1 MRVTKIDFFCF
12 SSLDSSHHSESH
24 SHATYE
30 INLVLD
36 GNLDVTIEENT
47 FNLFPGDILLWKA
60 NMVHHN
66 KVGGEGHAEFASVHF
81 LLSEDIPEG
90 VLPVHYHFDSEGM
103 LLFNMFI
110 SEAKNYGTGEDS
122 PAISLLETIIKISLR
137 GSDAPHFFND
147 NSAKIYGKIFRLMA
161 TYPSQTLPKIPEIAQ
176 ICGVSERTVKN
187 AFKKQTGKSIKKY
200 YNDLRIQSA
209 KKLLLQG
216 KSTGECAK
224 WLSFSSVSYFS
235 QFFKKNTGMSIREF
249 LQEYKTK

>member
-1 MRVTKIDFFCF
+1 MRVTKIEFFSF
-12 SSLDSSHHSESH
+12 LSLDSSHHSENH

-47 FNLFPGDILLWKA
+47 FNLFPGDVLLWKA
-60 NMVHHN
+60 NRSHHD
-66 KVGGEGHAEFASVHF
+66 KVGGEGHADFASVHF
-81 LLSEDIPEG
+81 LLNEDIPEDM
-90 VLPVHYHFDSEGM
+90 LPAHYRFDSEKM

-110 SEAKNYGTGEDS
+110 SEAKNYGTGDDS
-122 PAISLLETIIKISLR
+122 PAISFLETIVKICLR
-137 GSDAPHFFND
+137 GSAAPHFFND

-161 TYPSQTLPKIPEIAQ
+161 IRPAQVFPKIPEIAQ
-176 ICGVSERTVKN
+176 LCGVSETTVKN

-200 YNDLRIQSA
+200 YNDFRIESA
-209 KKLLLQG
+209 KKMLLQG

-224 WLSFSSVSYFS
+224 QLYFSSVSYFS

-249 LQEYKTK
+249 LRQYKTK

>member
-1 MRVTKIDFFCF
+1 
-12 SSLDSSHHSESH
+12 
-24 SHATYE
+24 
-30 INLVLD
+30 
-36 GNLDVTIEENT
+36 
-47 FNLFPGDILLWKA
+47 
-60 NMVHHN
+60 
-66 KVGGEGHAEFASVHF
+66 
-81 LLSEDIPEG
+81 
-90 VLPVHYHFDSEGM
+90 
-103 LLFNMFI
+103 
-110 SEAKNYGTGEDS
+110 
-122 PAISLLETIIKISLR
+122 
-137 GSDAPHFFND
+137 
-147 NSAKIYGKIFRLMA
+147 MA

-249 LQEYKTK
+249 LQQYKTK

>member
-36 GNLDVTIEENT
+36 GNLDVTIEDNI
-47 FNLFPGDILLWKA
+47 FNLFPGDVLLWKA
-60 NMVHHN
+60 NMVHYD
-66 KVGGEGHAEFASVHF
+66 KVGDEGHADFASVHF
-81 LLSEDIPEG
+81 LLNKDIPAG
-90 VLPVHYHFDSEGM
+90 MLPAHYHFDFGKM

-110 SEAKNYGTGEDS
+110 SEAKNYGIDEDS

-249 LQEYKTK
+249 LLQYKTK